1 MMIDKRKH
9 ITELAARRI
18 KVVRET
24 DRCHPSGSGDIRK
37 FTNPKLNFEANDYYE
52 LVNWLDFYQS

>member
-24 DRCHPSGSGDIRK
+24 DRCHPSDSGDIRN

-52 LVNWLDFYQS
+52 LVN